1 MILNIQPASGEQV
14 HSDSEEKQRK
24 NMEIKV
30 LKNKEGKSGAKIL
43 MDYHEQFAYFVES
56 YWKEDRK
63 NKNGR

>member
-1 MILNIQPASGEQV
+1 
-14 HSDSEEKQRK
+14 
-24 NMEIKV
+24 MEIKV

-56 YWKEDRK
+56 DWKEDRK